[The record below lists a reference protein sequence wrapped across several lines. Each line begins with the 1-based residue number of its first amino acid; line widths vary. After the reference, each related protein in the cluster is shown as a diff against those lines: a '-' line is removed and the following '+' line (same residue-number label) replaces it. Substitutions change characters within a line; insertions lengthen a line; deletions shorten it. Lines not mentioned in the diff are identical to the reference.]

1 MEFSN
6 ITSKLGEDLNM
17 WQKLLLDIKYVVLEY
32 CCDDVYMYVHIRP
45 IILMIAI
52 SMTNICAYYY
62 YYYYY
67 YYYCVFLI
75 RKSRR
80 TIDTTETM
88 RKFGPV
94 EIHYGKVSIINILT
108 SAVMTIL
115 SVLLSDPIGLRITMS
130 WPCLSTNPCTLMI

>member
-32 CCDDVYMYVHIRP
+32 CCDDVYMYVHIQP

-52 SMTNICAYYY
+52 SMTNICAY